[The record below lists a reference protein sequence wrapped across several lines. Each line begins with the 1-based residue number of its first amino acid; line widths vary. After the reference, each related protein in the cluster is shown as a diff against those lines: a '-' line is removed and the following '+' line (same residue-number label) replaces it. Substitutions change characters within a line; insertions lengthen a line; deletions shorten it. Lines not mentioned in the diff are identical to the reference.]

1 VTAGRARSALTDADV
16 PAWWQTLGLPGLLDV
31 HVHFLPA
38 RMREKVWAQFDE
50 AGPLIG
56 REWPIRY
63 RGSDEERLAT
73 LRALGVRRF
82 SALSYA
88 HRPGMSE
95 WLNDWAADFADRV
108 PECLRSATFFPE
120 PGVEGYVT
128 RRIEAGAEV
137 FKVHVQVGGFDLR
150 DPELDRVWGVLA
162 DAEVPVVV
170 HAASGPVP
178 TPHTGPEPLR
188 GVLERHPSL
197 TVVVAHCG
205 APEYA
210 EFLAL
215 ALAFDRAHV
224 DTAMVFTDFFDLPG
238 GGFPSELKAILRDR
252 SDLVLLGSDFP
263 TIPYAYAHQ
272 LEALERLDLGDDW
285 LRAVCWENAER
296 LLGVGVAHDGG

>member
-1 VTAGRARSALTDADV
+1 VTVGNPGRAVTDAEV
-16 PAWWQTLGLPGLLDV
+16 PAWWRALGLPGLLDV
-31 HVHFLPA
+31 HVHFLPP
-38 RMREKVWAQFDE
+38 RMREKVWAQFDQ

-63 RGSDEERLAT
+63 RGSDEERVET

-88 HRPGMSE
+88 HRPGMAE
-95 WLNDWAADFADRV
+95 WLNDWAADFADQV

-120 PGVEGYVT
+120 PGVERYVT
-128 RRIEAGAEV
+128 RRVEAGAQV

-150 DPELDRVWGVLA
+150 DPELDRAWGVLA
-162 DAEVPVVV
+162 EAGVPVVV
-170 HAASGPVP
+170 HAGSGPVP
-178 TPHTGPEPLR
+178 TEHTGPEPLR
-188 GVLERHPSL
+188 QVLVRHPSL
-197 TVVVAHCG
+197 TAVVAHCG

-215 ALAFDRAHV
+215 ALEFDRTHV
-224 DTAMVFTDFFDLPG
+224 DTAMVFTDFFDEA
-238 GGFPSELKAILRDR
+238 GGFPAELMSVLRDR
-252 SDLVLLGSDFP
+252 PDVVLLGSDFP

-272 LEALERLDLGDDW
+272 LEALQRLDLGDDW

-296 LLGVGVAHDGG
+296 LLGGIGG